1 MLYEKQHV
9 QCCYRGERFHTSVGV
24 HQGCLLSPTL
34 FGIFRWDI
42 LTHTLDSNNGTIS
55 NGGLNITNH
64 RFADGIDRIRVEKDD
79 LTKFVQTKI
88 RQLQSLAWIQSCQ
101 VELIEFIESFP

>member
-1 MLYEKQHV
+1 MQCYMKTQYV

-34 FGIFRWDI
+34 VNIFMEDI
-42 LTHTLDSNNGTIS
+42 LTHALDNNNGTIS
-55 NGGLNITNH
+55 NCGVNITNH

-88 RQLQSLAWIQSCQ
+88 RQLQSVAWI
-101 VELIEFIESFP
+101 